1 MEGCHGQRRITK
13 RARLRTKTETS
24 KVITMSQTVAQSQEI
39 MLFQKW
45 SFKDI
50 TVKDIGLQ
58 RYLNLTPMVEPHS
71 MGRHEHQRF
80 RKAKVN
86 IVERLINGL
95 MRGGRNAGKKAKAT
109 NFIKEAFEI
118 IHIKTGKNPVEVLV
132 QAVENCAPCEDTT
145 RVSYGGV
152 VYHLSVDVAPQRRID
167 LAIRHITDG
176 ARMASINNPKSIQ
189 ETVADELMLA
199 AVKDIKS
206 AGVAK
211 RNEIERVAQ
220 SSR

>member
-1 MEGCHGQRRITK
+1 
-13 RARLRTKTETS
+13 
-24 KVITMSQTVAQSQEI
+24 MSTQTTVAQPQEI
-39 MLFQKW
+39 KLFQKW

-50 TVKDIGLQ
+50 SVVDIGLQ
-58 RYLNLTPMVEPHS
+58 RYLNLTPMVAPHS

-95 MRGGRNAGKKAKAT
+95 MRSGKNSGKKAKAT
-109 NFIKEAFEI
+109 NIVKEAFEI
-118 IHIKTGKNPVEVLV
+118 INVKTGKNPIEVLV
-132 QAVENCAPCEDTT
+132 KAVENASPCEDTT
-145 RVSYGGV
+145 RISYGGV

-167 LAIRHITDG
+167 LAIRHITEG
-176 ARMASINNPKSIQ
+176 ARTASLNNPRSIQ
-189 ETVADELMLA
+189 ETLADELILA
-199 AVKDIKS
+199 ANKDIKS
-206 AGVAK
+206 AAVAK

>member
-1 MEGCHGQRRITK
+1 
-13 RARLRTKTETS
+13 
-24 KVITMSQTVAQSQEI
+24 MSQTTSTVSSQPSEI
-39 MLFQKW
+39 KLFQKW

-58 RYLNLTPMVEPHS
+58 RYLNLTPMVAPHS

-95 MRGGRNAGKKAKAT
+95 MRSGKNSGKKAKAT
-109 NFIKEAFEI
+109 NFVKETFEI
-118 IHIKTGKNPVEVLV
+118 INLRTNKNPVEVLV
-132 QAVENCAPCEDTT
+132 QAVENSSPCEDTT

-167 LAIRHITDG
+167 LAIRHITEG
-176 ARMASINNPKSIQ
+176 ARASSKNNPRSIQ
-189 ETVADELMLA
+189 ETLADELVLA
-199 AVKDIKS
+199 ANKDIKS
-206 AGVAK
+206 VAIAK

>member
-1 MEGCHGQRRITK
+1 
-13 RARLRTKTETS
+13 
-24 KVITMSQTVAQSQEI
+24 MSQTVQEEI
-39 MLFQKW
+39 KLFQKW

-50 TVKDIGLQ
+50 KVEDIGLQ
-58 RYLNLTPMVEPHS
+58 RYLNLTPMTIPHS

-95 MRGGRNAGKKAKAT
+95 MRSGKNAGKKAKAT
-109 NFIKEAFEI
+109 NIVKEAFEI
-118 IHIKTGKNPVEVLV
+118 IHIRTGKNPIEILV
-132 QAVENCAPCEDTT
+132 KAVENAAPCEDTT
-145 RVSYGGV
+145 RISMGGV

-167 LAIRHITDG
+167 LALRHITEG
-176 ARMASINNPKSIQ
+176 ARAASINNARSIQ
-189 ETVADELMLA
+189 EILADELVLA
-199 AVKDIKS
+199 ANKDIKS
-206 AGVAK
+206 AAIAK

>member
-1 MEGCHGQRRITK
+1 
-13 RARLRTKTETS
+13 
-24 KVITMSQTVAQSQEI
+24 MSQTSVAQPQEI
-39 MLFQKW
+39 KLFQKW

-50 TVKDIGLQ
+50 TVVDIGLQ
-58 RYLNLTPMVEPHS
+58 RYLNLTPMVAPHS

-86 IVERLINGL
+86 VVERLINGL
-95 MRGGRNAGKKAKAT
+95 MRSGKNSGKKAKAT
-109 NFIKEAFEI
+109 NIVKETFEI
-118 IHIKTGKNPVEVLV
+118 INLRTNRNPIEVLV
-132 QAVENCAPCEDTT
+132 KAVENASPCEDTT

-167 LAIRHITDG
+167 LAIRHITTG
-176 ARMASINNPKSIQ
+176 ARASSANNPRSIQ
-189 ETVADELMLA
+189 ETLADELVLA
-199 AVKDIKS
+199 ASKDIKS
-206 AGVAK
+206 VAIAK

>member
-1 MEGCHGQRRITK
+1 MAQ
-13 RARLRTKTETS
+13 AS
-24 KVITMSQTVAQSQEI
+24 VAQTQEI

-50 TVKDIGLQ
+50 KVVDIGLQ
-58 RYLNLTPMVEPHS
+58 RYLNLTPMVAPHS

-86 IVERLINGL
+86 IVERLINNM
-95 MRGGRNAGKKAKAT
+95 MRPGKNSGKKAKVT
-109 NFIKEAFEI
+109 NIVKEAFEI
-118 IHIKTGKNPVEVLV
+118 IYVRTGKNPIEVLV
-132 QAVENCAPCEDTT
+132 KAVENASPCEDTT

-167 LAIRHITDG
+167 LAIRHIAEG
-176 ARMASINNPKSIQ
+176 ARLASANSPRSIQ
-189 ETVADELMLA
+189 EGLADELILA
-199 AVKDIKS
+199 ANKDIKS

>member
-1 MEGCHGQRRITK
+1 
-13 RARLRTKTETS
+13 
-24 KVITMSQTVAQSQEI
+24 MSTQTTVAQPQDI
-39 MLFQKW
+39 KLFQKW
-45 SFKDI
+45 SFKEI
-50 TVKDIGLQ
+50 AVVDIGLQ
-58 RYLNLTPMVEPHS
+58 RYLNLTPMVAPHS

-95 MRGGRNAGKKAKAT
+95 MRGGKNAGKKAKAT
-109 NFIKEAFEI
+109 NIVKEAFEI
-118 IHIKTGKNPVEVLV
+118 INLRTGKNPIEVLV
-132 QAVENCAPCEDTT
+132 KAVENASPCEDTT
-145 RVSYGGV
+145 RISYGGV

-167 LAIRHITDG
+167 LAIRHITEG
-176 ARMASINNPKSIQ
+176 ARAATANNPKSIQ
-189 ETVADELMLA
+189 ETIADELVLA
-199 AVKDIKS
+199 ANKDIKS

>member
-1 MEGCHGQRRITK
+1 
-13 RARLRTKTETS
+13 
-24 KVITMSQTVAQSQEI
+24 MSQTTSVAQPAEI
-39 MLFQKW
+39 KLFQKW

-58 RYLNLTPMVEPHS
+58 RYLNLTPMVAPHS

-95 MRGGRNAGKKAKAT
+95 MRSGKNAGKKAKAT
-109 NFIKEAFEI
+109 NIIKEAFEI
-118 IHIKTGKNPVEVLV
+118 IAIRTGKNPIEILV
-132 QAVENCAPCEDTT
+132 QAVENASPCEDTT
-145 RVSYGGV
+145 RISMGGV

-167 LAIRHITDG
+167 LALRHITDG
-176 ARMASINNPKSIQ
+176 ARNSSKNNPRSIQ
-189 ETVADELMLA
+189 ETLADELVLA
-199 AVKDIKS
+199 ANKDIKS
-206 AGVAK
+206 VAIAK

>member
-1 MEGCHGQRRITK
+1 
-13 RARLRTKTETS
+13 
-24 KVITMSQTVAQSQEI
+24 
-39 MLFQKW
+39 
-45 SFKDI
+45 
-50 TVKDIGLQ
+50 
-58 RYLNLTPMVEPHS
+58 MVTPHS

-95 MRGGRNAGKKAKAT
+95 MRSGKNAGKKAKAT
-109 NFIKEAFEI
+109 NFVKESFEI
-118 IHIKTGKNPVEVLV
+118 INIKTGRNPIEVLV
-132 QAVENCAPCEDTT
+132 QAVENCSPCEDTT
-145 RVSYGGV
+145 RISYGGV

-167 LAIRHITDG
+167 LALRHITEG
-176 ARMASINNPKSIQ
+176 ARASSINNPRSIQ
-189 ETVADELMLA
+189 ETLADELILA
-199 AVKDIKS
+199 ANKDIKS

>member
-1 MEGCHGQRRITK
+1 
-13 RARLRTKTETS
+13 
-24 KVITMSQTVAQSQEI
+24 MSQTTSVAQPQEI
-39 MLFQKW
+39 KLFQKW

-50 TVKDIGLQ
+50 AVVDIGLQ
-58 RYLNLTPMVEPHS
+58 RYLNLTPMVAPHS

-86 IVERLINGL
+86 VVERLINGL
-95 MRGGRNAGKKAKAT
+95 MRSGKNSGKKAKAT
-109 NFIKEAFEI
+109 NIVKETFEI
-118 IHIKTGKNPVEVLV
+118 IYLRTGKNPIEVLV
-132 QAVENCAPCEDTT
+132 KAVENASPCEDTT

-167 LAIRHITDG
+167 LAIRHITTG
-176 ARMASINNPKSIQ
+176 ARASSANNPRSIQ
-189 ETVADELMLA
+189 ETLADELVLA
-199 AVKDIKS
+199 SVKDIKS
-206 AGVAK
+206 VAIAK

>member
-1 MEGCHGQRRITK
+1 
-13 RARLRTKTETS
+13 
-24 KVITMSQTVAQSQEI
+24 MSTVSVAKPQEI
-39 MLFQKW
+39 KLFQKW

-50 TVKDIGLQ
+50 AVVDIGLQ
-58 RYLNLTPMVEPHS
+58 RYLNLTPMVAPHS

-86 IVERLINGL
+86 VVERLINGL
-95 MRGGRNAGKKAKAT
+95 MRGGKNAGKKAKAT
-109 NFIKEAFEI
+109 NIVKETFEI
-118 IHIKTGKNPVEVLV
+118 INLRTNRNPIEILV
-132 QAVENCAPCEDTT
+132 KAVENASPCEDTT

-167 LAIRHITDG
+167 LAIRHITTG
-176 ARMASINNPKSIQ
+176 ARASSANNPRSIQ
-189 ETVADELMLA
+189 ETLADELVLA
-199 AVKDIKS
+199 ANKDIKS
-206 AGVAK
+206 VAIAK

>member
-1 MEGCHGQRRITK
+1 
-13 RARLRTKTETS
+13 
-24 KVITMSQTVAQSQEI
+24 MSTQTTVAQPQEI
-39 MLFQKW
+39 KLFQKW

-50 TVKDIGLQ
+50 SVVDIGLQ
-58 RYLNLTPMVEPHS
+58 RYLNLTPMVAPHS

-95 MRGGRNAGKKAKAT
+95 MRSGKNSGKKAKAT
-109 NFIKEAFEI
+109 NIVKEAFEI
-118 IHIKTGKNPVEVLV
+118 INVKTGKNPIDVLV
-132 QAVENCAPCEDTT
+132 KAVENASPCEDTT
-145 RVSYGGV
+145 RISYGGV

-167 LAIRHITDG
+167 LAIRHITEG
-176 ARMASINNPKSIQ
+176 ARTASLNNPRSIQ
-189 ETVADELMLA
+189 ETLADELTLA
-199 AVKDIKS
+199 ANKDIKS
-206 AGVAK
+206 AAIAK

>member
-1 MEGCHGQRRITK
+1 
-13 RARLRTKTETS
+13 
-24 KVITMSQTVAQSQEI
+24 MSTTTTVAQPSEI
-39 MLFQKW
+39 KLFQKW
-45 SFKDI
+45 SFKEI

-58 RYLNLTPMVEPHS
+58 RYLNLTPMVAPHS

-95 MRGGRNAGKKAKAT
+95 MRSGRNAGKKAKAT
-109 NFIKEAFEI
+109 NIIKEAFEI
-118 IHIKTGKNPVEVLV
+118 INIRTGKNPIEILV
-132 QAVENCAPCEDTT
+132 QAVENASPCEDTT
-145 RVSYGGV
+145 RISMGGV

-167 LAIRHITDG
+167 LALRHITDG
-176 ARMASINNPKSIQ
+176 ARAQSKNNPRSIQ
-189 ETVADELMLA
+189 ETLADELVLA
-199 AVKDIKS
+199 ASKDIKS
-206 AGVAK
+206 AAIAK

>member
-1 MEGCHGQRRITK
+1 
-13 RARLRTKTETS
+13 
-24 KVITMSQTVAQSQEI
+24 MSQISSVSQPQEI
-39 MLFQKW
+39 KLFQKW

-50 TVKDIGLQ
+50 AVVDIGLQ
-58 RYLNLTPMVEPHS
+58 RYLNLTPMVAPHS

-80 RKAKVN
+80 RKSKVN

-95 MRGGRNAGKKAKAT
+95 MRSGKNAGKKAKAT
-109 NFIKEAFEI
+109 NIVKETFEI
-118 IHIKTGKNPVEVLV
+118 INIRTGKNPIELLV
-132 QAVENCAPCEDTT
+132 KAVENASPCEDTT

-167 LAIRHITDG
+167 LAIRHITEG
-176 ARMASINNPKSIQ
+176 ARASSKNNPRSIQ
-189 ETVADELMLA
+189 ETLADELVLA
-199 AVKDIKS
+199 ANKDIKS
-206 AGVAK
+206 VAIAK